1 MNYLTRHAVLAFS
14 IPLFIS
20 GAMGFAHAQNDSI
33 VVGLSGDP
41 TIINSGITTE
51 ISSSVVG
58 AQIYSTIVRLDSE
71 GNPIPSLAESWEVS
85 DDGLTYTFKFFDGI
99 KWHDGTPFTSQ
110 DVAWSLLNINR
121 EFNGPAGGLLKAV
134 ETIETPD
141 DRTAVF
147 KLSTPYPPLLRG
159 LAYFNS
165 STILPRHIFDN
176 GQDPRENPANLKPIG
191 TGPFVF
197 SEFRPGSHITLQR
210 NEDYHLDGP
219 HVERLIYQIIPNE
232 AARGLALE
240 TGEIDYIPYHVMPLG
255 EVDRLQN
262 ARDITVAFQ
271 KRSIAGQYQAFLNT
285 REGPL
290 AEKAVR
296 QALYHAMNRDE
307 LLEKAGF
314 GHGTVSKGGPLSS
327 ELPIFYTDDVKQYP
341 YDPEL
346 ANKMLDEAGF
356 ERGADGKRFT
366 LRISYAL
373 SEGPMQNVAQLLRSN
388 FAAVGVDLVDQGM
401 ETSAWRDRSF
411 VQWDFD
417 ITMGSYASGP
427 DPAIGA
433 AAFYTC
439 DRIQRIS
446 GHNASAYC
454 NEEVDALFSQGS
466 QELNEDRRIEIYH
479 EAAAQVTEDVPHW
492 WFWDRYYPIAFRAN
506 LEGITED
513 ITGYGTMDGVRWVE

>member
-1 MNYLTRHAVLAFS
+1 MKYLMGTALRALAL
-14 IPLFIS
+14 PLSLS
-20 GAMGFAHAQNDSI
+20 GFVALAHAQNDSI

-58 AQIYSTIVRLDSE
+58 AQIYSTIVRLDSA
-71 GNPIPSLAESWEVS
+71 GDPIPSLAESWSVS
-85 DDGLTYTFKFFDGI
+85 EDGLTYTFNFHEGI
-99 KWHDGTPFTSQ
+99 KWHDGTPFTSD
-110 DVAWSLLNINR
+110 DVAWSLLNINKTY
-121 EFNGPAGGLLKAV
+121 NGPAGGLLAAV
-134 ETIETPD
+134 DAIDTPD
-141 DRTAVF
+141 ENTAVF
-147 KLSTPYPPLLRG
+147 RLSRPYPPLLRG

-165 STILPRHIFDN
+165 STILPRHVFDN

-197 SEFRPGSHITLQR
+197 GEFRKGSHITLNR
-210 NEDYHLDGP
+210 YEDYHLEGP
-219 HVERLIYQIIPNE
+219 YVDRLIFQIIPNE

-255 EVDRLQN
+255 EVDRLEG
-262 ARDITVAFQ
+262 ASDITVAFQ

-290 AEKAVR
+290 ADTAVR
-296 QALYHAMNRDE
+296 QALYFAMDRED

-314 GHGTVSKGGPLSS
+314 GHGKVSDGGPFSS
-327 ELPIFYTDDVKQYP
+327 ELPIFYSADVKQYSH
-341 YDPEL
+341 DPDL
-346 ANKMLDEAGF
+346 ANQMLDDAGYP
-356 ERGADGKRFT
+356 RGSDGKRFT
-366 LRISYAL
+366 LRISYSLA
-373 SEGPMQNVAQLLRSN
+373 EGPMQNVSRLLRSQ
-388 FAAVGVDLVDQGM
+388 FSAVGVDLVDEGM

-411 VQWDFD
+411 VQWDYD

-433 AAFYTC
+433 SAFFTC

-446 GHNASAYC
+446 GHNASGYC
-454 NEEVDALFSQGS
+454 DEKVDALFEAGGR
-466 QELNEDRRIEIYH
+466 ELDDRKRIDFYRQAATAIT
-479 EAAAQVTEDVPHW
+479 EAVPHW
-492 WFWDRYYPIAFRAN
+492 WFWDRYYPIAFRSN

-513 ITGYGTMDGVRWVE
+513 ITGYGTLDRVRWVE